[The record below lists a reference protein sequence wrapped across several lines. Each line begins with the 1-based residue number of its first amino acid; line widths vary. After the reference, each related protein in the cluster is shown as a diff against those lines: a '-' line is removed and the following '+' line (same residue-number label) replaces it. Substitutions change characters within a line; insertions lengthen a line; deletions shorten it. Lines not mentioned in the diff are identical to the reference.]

1 MWAMYVWAGGHEL
14 IDIVNGISTRSL
26 LEILEK
32 CIMMDDV
39 EMVEVSYGNEV
50 YTAYVRR

>member
-1 MWAMYVWAGGHEL
+1 MWTMYVWGVEHQLA
-14 IDIVNGISTRSL
+14 DIVNGISTRSL
-26 LEILEK
+26 LKILEK

-39 EMVEVSYGNEV
+39 EMVEVAYGKEV